1 MKQDSH
7 QEGIVGAP
15 PGGERERT
23 APRKRLLTA
32 SEAAEYLGLA
42 EQTVRNWA
50 STGKLPKVRA
60 HGCLRFDI
68 KALDRWIADHSEK
81 ERE

>member
-1 MKQDSH
+1 MKPGDG
-7 QEGIVGAP
+7 QESKTAA
-15 PGGERERT
+15 ESSREGKR
-23 APRKRLLTA
+23 AFRKRLLTA

-60 HGCLRFDI
+60 YGSLRFDI
-68 KALDRWIADHSEK
+68 EALDDWID
-81 ERE
+81 ERTEPMRE